1 MKHSLL
7 PLCLFSTTLLASA
20 VVYGEE
26 ARQSHDACL
35 ESAVTT
41 VDIVACITEEFERE
55 DKRLNDNYQQLRSQL
70 SDSRQE
76 QLLTAQRAW
85 IAYKEANCDFYAN
98 PEGGTLA
105 RISANSC
112 VLTETTNRADE
123 LEALMQP

>member
-1 MKHSLL
+1 MKHLLL

-26 ARQSHDACL
+26 ARQSHDDCL

-70 SDSRQE
+70 SDSRKE

-105 RISANSC
+105 RISANAC

>member
-1 MKHSLL
+1 MKHLLL

-26 ARQSHDACL
+26 VRQSHDDCL

-70 SDSRQE
+70 SDSRKE

-105 RISANSC
+105 RVSANAC